1 MRLSPVEQSTEM
13 VSPDD
18 ELSASQE
25 FTGQANEEEKS
36 EEKLPDDGEVNVVSL
51 KTEKQP
57 SAVKQED
64 LNEVAERTDDQDD
77 ETERSTEPPLQDSI
91 VEHS

>member
-13 VSPDD
+13 VSQDD

-25 FTGQANEEEKS
+25 FTGQANGEEEKT

-57 SAVKQED
+57 SAMNQED
-64 LNEVAERTDDQDD
+64 LNEVAERTDD
-77 ETERSTEPPLQDSI
+77 
-91 VEHS
+91 

>member
-18 ELSASQE
+18 ELSGSQE

>member
-18 ELSASQE
+18 ELSASHE

-36 EEKLPDDGEVNVVSL
+36 EEKLPEDGEVNVVSL
-51 KTEKQP
+51 KT
-57 SAVKQED
+57 
-64 LNEVAERTDDQDD
+64 
-77 ETERSTEPPLQDSI
+77 
-91 VEHS
+91 